1 MLRKGLHMKY
11 QDGAYL
17 HQDKLS
23 TKQMLEASLCEVN
36 QNCVCVCPISII
48 SKTVL
53 KKAPLEVMSQTH
65 KTKHLIVIEHCR

>member
-1 MLRKGLHMKY
+1 MKY

-17 HQDKLS
+17 HKDKVS

-36 QNCVCVCPISII
+36 KNCVCLCPISII

-53 KKAPLEVMSQTH
+53 KKGTTRGDEPDTQD
-65 KTKHLIVIEHCR
+65 KTFDSF